1 MARPNNRPKT
11 QNKRPIIRSLWPS
24 IPPTKVTCERSGS
37 LSEASP
43 PAVSPDVCARAAVHD
58 RKNAR
63 TQVEVLR
70 IRQPTDVAVAIQV
83 RIEESSEMKSVAGL
97 KGV

>member
-1 MARPNNRPKT
+1 M
-11 QNKRPIIRSLWPS
+11 
-24 IPPTKVTCERSGS
+24 
-37 LSEASP
+37 
-43 PAVSPDVCARAAVHD
+43 HD
-58 RKNAR
+58 KKNAS